1 MPRFFFGIQDQDR
14 SSIDDLGVEC
24 ATRSDVRTAAIDALP
39 DVARDVLPDGDHHVV
54 TVTVRDEA
62 HRTIF
67 RASLTLEAGWLDE
80 G

>member
-1 MPRFFFGIQDQDR
+1 MPRFFFDIQDQG
-14 SSIDDLGVEC
+14 SSSVDDLGIEC
-24 ATRSDVRTAAIDALP
+24 ATRSDARIAAIDALP
-39 DVARDVLPDGDHHVV
+39 DVARDALPDGDHHII

-67 RASLTLEAGWLDE
+67 RASLTLEADWLDD